1 MVININM
8 RPGQIKKLELRR
20 QIFSMLIFLGVEKV
34 VDVNHLRSSMLIFSM
49 LLPHPIIKR
58 LSILWQKKHGGKQ
71 IGIAQIV
78 KNYSVE
84 IHKDDQKI
92 SRKSFFEIIFGILLL
107 FFSGIF
113 F

>member
-1 MVININM
+1 M